1 MSYTNTANLGIEPS
15 EWLSKLDF
23 YKNEIGILKERLTE
37 IVGKNSS
44 LEARAGVEHF
54 QNQFIIQQNNID
66 EMRHSIHENAHHA
79 FEDVKQHAGHVSIAR
94 VDENKKMEEE
104 IKGFEKVMSDLRHEF
119 NLYLTKWM

>member
-1 MSYTNTANLGIEPS
+1 MSYTNTANLGSEHS
-15 EWLSKLDF
+15 EWLGKLDF

-37 IVGKNSS
+37 IADKNSS
-44 LEARAGVEHF
+44 LEARAGIEHF

-66 EMRHSIHENAHHA
+66 EMKHSINENEHMA
-79 FEDVKQHAGHVSIAR
+79 FEDVKQHAGHVSTVR